1 MASIQGRQGRRPRS
15 VGQALS
21 YVLSA
26 SRLGCISQFYAGFV
40 TSNFYVECKLTFL
53 DFGMVIARRTENEIW
68 FRGYGIDQYVYYATK
83 GPKRF
88 LGGAFG
94 VDSKDKFEM

>member
-15 VGQALS
+15 IGQALS
-21 YVLSA
+21 YALTA
-26 SRLGCISQFYAGFV
+26 SRLGCISQSYAAFV
-40 TSNFYVECKLTFL
+40 TSNLYVECKLTFL

-68 FRGYGIDQYVYYATK
+68 FRGYGINQYVYDATK

-88 LGGAFG
+88 LGGAFA